1 VTDAAGR
8 AAPQA
13 SGRALAVLILG
24 IASLVSCIPLPG
36 IFALRLAPRA
46 RREIVE
52 SRGALVGAPLVRLG
66 VACSWASFVFAVA
79 VIGLI
84 AVFLGLRD

>member
-8 AAPQA
+8 
-13 SGRALAVLILG
+13 G
-24 IASLVSCIPLPG
+24 
-36 IFALRLAPRA
+36 A

-52 SRGALVGAPLVRLG
+52 SRGVLVGAPLVRLG
-66 VACSWASFVFAVA
+66 VACSWASFVFAAA

-84 AVFLGLRD
+84 AVFLGLRR